1 MSKHITGHT
10 GLLCLLGSPVAHSV
24 SPEMHNEAQK
34 YEDPLYGG
42 SACGDRRTDPWD
54 FRDRVVHLPGA
65 VRNGD
70 GAGAGEYGSGSCCGS
85 GHRGTSPTGKD
96 RQGHSSR
103 SSTDRSDHG
112 SDRRTDHFCSQGTCF
127 SGNMTGTENFCFRI
141 GSGVGLWCD
150 GPAAAGFRKGENIME
165 LGEGLKKILLVGIG
179 TAAVTAEKSK
189 EILDELVKKGEL
201 TVEQGKVLNQELKH
215 NIKSTV
221 KTAADS
227 VKESAARKNDQE
239 ELKATISRLTPE
251 QLAAVKA
258 QIERMQAEAAEEKA
272 ETAEEPA
279 EEAVQEASAETE
291 NAEDTG
297 SEEQAAE

>member
-1 MSKHITGHT
+1 
-10 GLLCLLGSPVAHSV
+10 
-24 SPEMHNEAQK
+24 
-34 YEDPLYGG
+34 
-42 SACGDRRTDPWD
+42 
-54 FRDRVVHLPGA
+54 
-65 VRNGD
+65 
-70 GAGAGEYGSGSCCGS
+70 
-85 GHRGTSPTGKD
+85 
-96 RQGHSSR
+96 
-103 SSTDRSDHG
+103 
-112 SDRRTDHFCSQGTCF
+112 
-127 SGNMTGTENFCFRI
+127 
-141 GSGVGLWCD
+141 
-150 GPAAAGFRKGENIME
+150 ME

-251 QLAAVKA
+251 QLAAVKT

-272 ETAEEPA
+272 ETIEEPA
-279 EEAVQEASAETE
+279 EEA
-291 NAEDTG
+291 
-297 SEEQAAE
+297 EEEEEEVLIPDMSDPNKMMTPDEIAALIANL

>member
-1 MSKHITGHT
+1 
-10 GLLCLLGSPVAHSV
+10 
-24 SPEMHNEAQK
+24 
-34 YEDPLYGG
+34 
-42 SACGDRRTDPWD
+42 
-54 FRDRVVHLPGA
+54 
-65 VRNGD
+65 
-70 GAGAGEYGSGSCCGS
+70 
-85 GHRGTSPTGKD
+85 
-96 RQGHSSR
+96 
-103 SSTDRSDHG
+103 
-112 SDRRTDHFCSQGTCF
+112 
-127 SGNMTGTENFCFRI
+127 MTGTENFCFRI

-239 ELKATISRLTPE
+239 ELKATISRLTPRLLRRKPRQQKNRPRKLYRKLLRKQKMQKIPGAKNRQQSNRLRIANIRLTKRQRRRSSKWRSLWAE
-251 QLAAVKA
+251 KKRRKKRKA
-258 QIERMQAEAAEEKA
+258 DME
-272 ETAEEPA
+272 
-279 EEAVQEASAETE
+279 S
-291 NAEDTG
+291 G
-297 SEEQAAE
+297 

>member
-1 MSKHITGHT
+1 
-10 GLLCLLGSPVAHSV
+10 
-24 SPEMHNEAQK
+24 
-34 YEDPLYGG
+34 
-42 SACGDRRTDPWD
+42 
-54 FRDRVVHLPGA
+54 
-65 VRNGD
+65 
-70 GAGAGEYGSGSCCGS
+70 
-85 GHRGTSPTGKD
+85 
-96 RQGHSSR
+96 
-103 SSTDRSDHG
+103 
-112 SDRRTDHFCSQGTCF
+112 
-127 SGNMTGTENFCFRI
+127 MTGTENFCFRI

-258 QIERMQAEAAEEKA
+258 QIERMQAEAAEKKA

-279 EEAVQEASAETE
+279 EEAVQETSVETE

>member
-1 MSKHITGHT
+1 
-10 GLLCLLGSPVAHSV
+10 
-24 SPEMHNEAQK
+24 
-34 YEDPLYGG
+34 
-42 SACGDRRTDPWD
+42 
-54 FRDRVVHLPGA
+54 
-65 VRNGD
+65 
-70 GAGAGEYGSGSCCGS
+70 
-85 GHRGTSPTGKD
+85 
-96 RQGHSSR
+96 
-103 SSTDRSDHG
+103 
-112 SDRRTDHFCSQGTCF
+112 
-127 SGNMTGTENFCFRI
+127 MTGTENFCFRI

-279 EEAVQEASAETE
+279 EEAVQEAVQEASAETE

>member
-1 MSKHITGHT
+1 
-10 GLLCLLGSPVAHSV
+10 
-24 SPEMHNEAQK
+24 
-34 YEDPLYGG
+34 
-42 SACGDRRTDPWD
+42 
-54 FRDRVVHLPGA
+54 
-65 VRNGD
+65 
-70 GAGAGEYGSGSCCGS
+70 
-85 GHRGTSPTGKD
+85 
-96 RQGHSSR
+96 
-103 SSTDRSDHG
+103 
-112 SDRRTDHFCSQGTCF
+112 
-127 SGNMTGTENFCFRI
+127 MTGTENFCFRI

-150 GPAAAGFRKGENIME
+150 GPAAAGFRKGENIVE

-258 QIERMQAEAAEEKA
+258 QIERMQAEAAKEKEEA
-272 ETAEEPA
+272 SEAAEEPV
-279 EEAVQEASAETE
+279 EEAALEAPVEAETVTE
-291 NAEDTG
+291 EAG
-297 SEEQAAE
+297 SEEPAAE

>member
-1 MSKHITGHT
+1 
-10 GLLCLLGSPVAHSV
+10 
-24 SPEMHNEAQK
+24 
-34 YEDPLYGG
+34 
-42 SACGDRRTDPWD
+42 
-54 FRDRVVHLPGA
+54 
-65 VRNGD
+65 
-70 GAGAGEYGSGSCCGS
+70 
-85 GHRGTSPTGKD
+85 
-96 RQGHSSR
+96 
-103 SSTDRSDHG
+103 
-112 SDRRTDHFCSQGTCF
+112 
-127 SGNMTGTENFCFRI
+127 MTGTENFCFRI

-165 LGEGLKKILLVGIG
+165 LGEGLTKILLVGIG

-279 EEAVQEASAETE
+279 EEAVQEAVQEASAETE